1 MLGLLDILATIFQ
14 YGVVYAVQPAFVIV
28 NQVQVDLPEVG
39 EVRQVEFKRL
49 RQVDDPSC
57 VFKGVMVPYA
67 RDWDEVTE
75 TAYGQQVRKAAP
87 DDVGG
92 YAIVLDKKVCDTSVE
107 KVAYVDSYFGGIF
120 GRMTAGLQRDANDL
134 SVLHGEARP
143 RWLEQV
149 ARYLD
154 EKGYP
159 DEAAA
164 ARVHPSPE
172 TIAKQQGVEPVK
184 AAPVDASAI
193 LEPAKPLAAPAV
205 DLTPAM

>member
-1 MLGLLDILATIFQ
+1 MLGLLDIIATIFQ
-14 YGVVYAVQPAFVIV
+14 YGVVYAIQPAFVIV

-39 EVRQVEFKRL
+39 EVRQVEFKRM
-49 RQVDDPSC
+49 RQVDDSSC

-75 TAYGQQVRKAAP
+75 TAYGQQVRKAVP
-87 DDVGG
+87 DEVGG
-92 YAIVLDKKVCDTSVE
+92 YAIVLDKKVCDNSVE

-149 ARYLD
+149 ARYLE
-154 EKGYP
+154 EKGYQ

-172 TIAKQQGVEPVK
+172 TIAKQQGIEPVK
-184 AAPVDASAI
+184 ARTEDAS
-193 LEPAKPLAAPAV
+193 LVLNPSSPLPQPSV
-205 DLTPAM
+205 DLKPAI